1 MCAQYAEK
9 RDQTMAKRD
18 LKNELLGYKSLVA
31 PNLPNP
37 ETEYRFHPVR
47 RWRLDLAWP
56 RYKVGVE
63 CHGQIWRSGRH
74 TRGGGFKNDR
84 EKMNEAALHGWLVL
98 ELVADW
104 IDDDPNWCWDKILEA
119 LLLRGL

>member
-1 MCAQYAEK
+1 
-9 RDQTMAKRD
+9 MAKRD

-31 PNLPNP
+31 PELPDP

-47 RWRLDLAWP
+47 RWRLDIAFP
-56 RYKVGVE
+56 KYKVAVE
-63 CHGQIWRSGRH
+63 CHGAIWRSGRH

-84 EKMNEAALHGWLVL
+84 EKMNEAALLGWLVL

-104 IDDDPNWCWDKILEA
+104 IDDDPIWCWTMIREA

>member
-1 MCAQYAEK
+1 
-9 RDQTMAKRD
+9 MAKRD

-31 PNLPNP
+31 PELPDP

-47 RWRLDLAWP
+47 RWRLDISFP
-56 RYKVGVE
+56 EYKVAVE
-63 CHGQIWRSGRH
+63 CHGGIWRGGRH

-84 EKMNEAALHGWLVL
+84 EKMNEAALLGWLVL
-98 ELVADW
+98 EFVADW
-104 IDDDPNWCWDKILEA
+104 IDDDPVWCWQKIKEA